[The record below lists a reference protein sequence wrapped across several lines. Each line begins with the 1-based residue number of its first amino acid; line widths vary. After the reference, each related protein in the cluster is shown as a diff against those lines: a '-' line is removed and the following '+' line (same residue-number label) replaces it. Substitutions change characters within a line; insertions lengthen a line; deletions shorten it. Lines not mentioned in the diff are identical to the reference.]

1 MPGGAVPSVPGGGE
15 EQGTLGRSTQHWPG
29 HKDGSTEMG
38 HFYPAFKL
46 GFGGFVVFFKQTQ

>member
-1 MPGGAVPSVPGGGE
+1 MPSVPGGGE